1 MQSWPGA
8 GSLPANLP
16 AGIFYQVCGAACV
29 QLFHKANRV
38 RRRSCEFPR
47 AVIERTVF
55 QKGGHVSAEDEIAL
69 VKRASVER
77 TAVKRDLTA
86 FECFV
91 LGDHPCLHRLLT
103 RRW

>member
-1 MQSWPGA
+1 MQGWAGA
-8 GSLPANLP
+8 GRLATNLP

-38 RRRSCEFPR
+38 RRRACEFPR

-55 QKGGHVSAEDEIAL
+55 QKDGYVSAEDEIAL
-69 VKRASVER
+69 VKRAFVER

-86 FECFV
+86 FECLV
-91 LGDHPCLHRLLT
+91 LGDHLCLHRLLT

>member
-8 GSLPANLP
+8 ESLPANLP
-16 AGIFYQVCGAACV
+16 AAIFYQVCGAGCV
-29 QLFHKANRV
+29 QRFHKDNCV

-47 AVIERTVF
+47 AVIEVTVF
-55 QKGGHVSAEDEIAL
+55 KGDGYVSAEDEMAL
-69 VKRASVER
+69 IERASVER

-86 FECFV
+86 FECLV
-91 LGDHPCLHRLLT
+91 LGDHLRLHRLLT